1 MFRLFRGNRY
11 GDSLFLL
18 LMREGIL
25 IGCLIKTFAFLVS
38 SDLRDSSLAGL
49 ILRQSSVTVIK
60 NLSVPPSFLY
70 YLRYSVF
77 LTLEQEL
84 HSILAK
90 FQCMYTRTRHCWWE
104 NSSVLYKNQTLCC
117 GWKNPSVYTRI
128 QYSVVGGRIPV
139 CVYQNSTMSER
150 SLCLYLRIRHSI
162 VGGKIP
168 LYVPESDI
176 LLWVSFVLWIF
187 STNCLFDLL
196 FRFCSCRGI
205 LNMRNIYSTRSINL
219 LMFEKAGHTVKY
231 SGIRGKYNIL
241 DFPIWWT

>member
-1 MFRLFRGNRY
+1 MFRLFRGSRY

-18 LMREGIL
+18 LMRKGIL

-38 SDLRDSSLAGL
+38 SDLRDSLLAGL

-139 CVYQNSTMSER
+139 CVYQNSIMSER

-176 LLWVSFVLWIF
+176 LLWMGESHCIYQNQTFCCGFLLFFEYLVPTAYLIYFLDFAVAVGF
-187 STNCLFDLL
+187 STCEIYTQHVLL
-196 FRFCSCRGI
+196 ICSCLRRLG
-205 LNMRNIYSTRSINL
+205 TQ
-219 LMFEKAGHTVKY
+219 
-231 SGIRGKYNIL
+231 
-241 DFPIWWT
+241 